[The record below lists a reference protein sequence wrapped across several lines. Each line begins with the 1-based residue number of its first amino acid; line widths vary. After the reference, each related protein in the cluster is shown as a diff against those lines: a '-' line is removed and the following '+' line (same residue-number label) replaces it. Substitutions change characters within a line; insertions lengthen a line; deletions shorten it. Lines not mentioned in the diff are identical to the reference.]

1 MMSAVFERLAEL
13 VNADER
19 LVHRGRFLSTT
30 FLLEAGDVA
39 WLVRVVEGR
48 IARVDRGPFLMRA
61 WSFAIRASEETWRRF
76 WDPVPAPGH
85 HDLFAMTRNGHAR
98 IEGDLVPFMTHLR
111 YIQDV
116 VSSPRRVETGSSLD
130 APHPQQATLA
140 DPGLT
145 APATI
150 EPIVGRYMRLTFA
163 DRPHRIYFEEAGQG
177 IPLVCLHTA
186 GADGRQYRHLMNDE
200 AVTAHYRV
208 IAFDMPWHGK
218 SLPPPGWQREEYRLT
233 TRGYTDL
240 ILTVCGALG
249 LSRPVVLGCS
259 IGGKIV
265 LNLAIEH
272 PETFRALIGVEAADY
287 QPPWYDD
294 TTWLHRPDV
303 HGGEIAGA
311 MMSGLIAPQSPEET
325 RWDTL
330 WGYMQGGPGVF
341 KGDLHFYRVDG
352 DLRDRVSRIDTRRC
366 PLYLLTGE
374 YDFSCQPDDTLR
386 TAAKIPGA
394 RVTTMKEIG
403 HFPMSEHPAQFRR
416 YLLPVLDEI
425 REKNPPL

>member
-1 MMSAVFERLAEL
+1 MMTAMFEGLAEL

-19 LVHRGRFLSTT
+19 LVRRGRFLTTT
-30 FLLEAGDVA
+30 FLLEADGES
-39 WLVRVVEGR
+39 WLVRVLEGR
-48 IARVDRGPFLMRA
+48 IDRVERGPFLMRP
-61 WSFAIRASEETWRRF
+61 WSFAVRASKDTWQRF
-76 WDPVPAPGH
+76 WEPVPVPGY

-98 IEGDLVPFMTHLR
+98 IEGDLVPLMTHLR

-116 VSSPRRVETGSSLD
+116 LASPRRRTGST
-130 APHPQQATLA
+130 ATGHAALA
-140 DPGLT
+140 D
-145 APATI
+145 PATI
-150 EPIVGRYMRLTFA
+150 EPIVGRYLRLVMA
-163 DRPHRIYFEEAGQG
+163 GRPHRIYFEEAGQG

-186 GADGRQYRHLMNDE
+186 GADGRQYRHLLNDPD
-200 AVTAHYRV
+200 VTAHYRV

-240 ILTVCGALG
+240 ILAVCRALD
-249 LSRPVVLGCS
+249 LTRPVVLGCS

-265 LNLAIEH
+265 LNLALEH
-272 PETFRALIGVEAADY
+272 PEAFRALIGVEAADY

-303 HGGEIAGA
+303 HGGELAGA

-352 DLRDRVSRIDTRRC
+352 DLRDRVGRIDTRRC

-374 YDFSCQPDDTLR
+374 YDFSCQPDDTRR
-386 TAAKIPGA
+386 TASKIPGA
-394 RVTTMKEIG
+394 RVTIMKEIG
-403 HFPMSEHPAQFRR
+403 HFPMSEHPVQFRR

-425 REKNPPL
+425 RAAR